1 MSVSPKRT
9 PTRYNLREA
18 VASARERKELE
29 KERTIALTLHMRK
42 AAAKRTPVKRSSSE
56 LYQVS
61 MSEKDPS
68 EMIDTSQDKEIV
80 FENSEQ
86 VDQLLDEEKAPKD
99 RSKRRKMCELCK

>member
-18 VASARERKELE
+18 VASARERNELE

-42 AAAKRTPVKRSSSE
+42 AAAKRTPVKRYSSE
-56 LYQVS
+56 LSQVS
-61 MSEKDPS
+61 VPEKDPP
-68 EMIDTSQDKEIV
+68 EVIDTHQDQEIV

-86 VDQLLDEEKAPKD
+86 VAKLLDEEKPPED
-99 RSKRRKMCELCK
+99 RSKRRRM